1 VSHTENQ
8 PAHSKIGA
16 SSMKRWANCPGSVKL
31 SEGIPNVSSKYAA
44 EGTEAHTWGE
54 KVLRGENVPS
64 SIPASMREAVMVYVD
79 YVRGMLADHGV
90 GDDEFTLEQRFDLSA
105 IYPGLFGTA
114 DCVMYLASRKQLV
127 VVDYKHGAGLPVEV
141 ADEHGPN
148 VQLMYYATGAA
159 HSPQFKDK
167 PIDTVKLVVVQPRCQ
182 HEDGP
187 VREVVVDSLDLLSFA
202 HELAILAANTQK
214 ENAPLVPGKWCKDN
228 FCPAAGICPALHS
241 QANEVAA
248 RQFDNHLTDPEL
260 LADTLSK
267 LPVVEAWVKSVREH
281 AYQAALRGEKIP
293 GFKLVQKRATRRWAD
308 EAQTLRALKDMQF
321 SEKDIFELKLKS
333 PAQIEK
339 ILPKGLKNELKTLTV
354 SESSGTTLVPD
365 SDKRAVA
372 RPDVETQFTVITD
385 ETE

>member
-1 VSHTENQ
+1 
-8 PAHSKIGA
+8 
-16 SSMKRWANCPGSVKL
+16 MKRWMNCPGSVKL
-31 SEGIPNVSSKYAA
+31 SEGIPNVSSKYAE
-44 EGTEAHTWGE
+44 EGTEAHEWGE
-54 KVLRGENVPS
+54 GVLRGILKLED
-64 SIPASMREAVMVYVD
+64 IEKQDMREAVAVYVN
-79 YVRGMLADHGV
+79 YVRDMLADHGV

-105 IYPGLFGTA
+105 IFPGLFGTA
-114 DCVMYLASRKQLV
+114 DCVIYLESRKQLV
-127 VVDYKHGAGLPVEV
+127 VIDYKHGAGLPVEV

-167 PIDTVKLVVVQPRCQ
+167 PIDTVKLVVVQPRCA

-187 VREVVVDSLDLLSFA
+187 VREVVVDALDLLSFA
-202 HELAILAANTQK
+202 HELAILAANTQN
-214 ENAPLVPGKWCKDN
+214 ENAPLVPGKWCKDA

-248 RQFDNHLTDPEL
+248 RQFTNHLTDPEL
-260 LADTLSK
+260 LADTLSR
-267 LPVVEAWVKSVREH
+267 LPVVEAWVKAVREH

-293 GFKLVQKRATRRWAD
+293 GYKLVQKRATRRWKD
-308 EAQTLRALKDMQF
+308 EDQAAEAVKSDLLGQQIWDF
-321 SEKDIFELKLKS
+321 KLKS

-339 ILPKGLKNELKTLTV
+339 MLPKEHRHIIKDLTV

-365 SDKRAVA
+365 SDKRTVA

-385 ETE
+385 ETVE